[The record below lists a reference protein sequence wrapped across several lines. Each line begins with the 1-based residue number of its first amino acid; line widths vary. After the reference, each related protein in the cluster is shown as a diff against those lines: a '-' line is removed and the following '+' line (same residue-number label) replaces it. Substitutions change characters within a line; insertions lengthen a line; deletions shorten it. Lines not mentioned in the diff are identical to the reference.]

1 MIALSFTLRWCV
13 VGMSLALKILF
24 TQPIPVFHDKVRV
37 RELFWL
43 EPSVN
48 FWAIALPA
56 HQGFH
61 FFFFFGCP
69 WWLMLAWTSYSS
81 SWELFRPVRWC
92 IHETLMNLFHPVR
105 CISTLRFAQG
115 CIGTFI
121 DRRKGLDLHLR
132 DLSRLTEISSRFVL
146 IWFQVNVA
154 TTLKKTRTRDYMSE
168 QGYICRKTIRV
179 YASKSQGR
187 GFSLLFCIFLYVLTV
202 NHCWN

>member
-1 MIALSFTLRWCV
+1 
-13 VGMSLALKILF
+13 
-24 TQPIPVFHDKVRV
+24 
-37 RELFWL
+37 
-43 EPSVN
+43 
-48 FWAIALPA
+48 
-56 HQGFH
+56 
-61 FFFFFGCP
+61 
-69 WWLMLAWTSYSS
+69 MLAWTSYSS

-132 DLSRLTEISSRFVL
+132 DLSRLTEISFRFVL

-202 NHCWN
+202 NHC